1 MGILQV
7 EGSPCMNQISKPSA
21 RLRIILVE
29 RIAGWYDQ
37 TTNRTT
43 HYIHLYA
50 DSISTTK
57 NRFKLEHVLDMSY
70 KPFSGGAGLFY
81 LHTNQG
87 VFMYEVDADPTYSF
101 NRIKTYVIKA

>member
-1 MGILQV
+1 MHT
-7 EGSPCMNQISKPSA
+7 SKHQA
-21 RLRIILVE
+21 ICTITYHLVE

-37 TTNRTT
+37 TTNRTA

-57 NRFKLEHVLDMSY
+57 NSFKLEHVLDMSY

-87 VFMYEVDADPTYSF
+87 VFMFEIDTDPTSF
-101 NRIKTYVIKA
+101 IQAYRKLRQ